1 VSAAEVSR
9 RRLMSGAAA
18 AGVGAPL
25 LAACGAGAAE
35 EQSDQA
41 ADAPAGPTIVCRCHS
56 SRFSGVDGSVLGG
69 PATAAL
75 AAAEVSVSGD
85 QLEVDG
91 QPLGGTSE
99 VPEGGG
105 AVYSDQKVVVTQ
117 PEAGEF
123 KAFTAVCTHQGCLVS
138 SVEPA

>member
-1 VSAAEVSR
+1 MTDRLSR
-9 RRLMSGAAA
+9 RHALAGAATV
-18 AGVGAPL
+18 GVGVPL
-25 LAACGAGAAE
+25 LAACGGDTGE
-35 EQSDQA
+35 PA
-41 ADAPAGPTIVCRCHS
+41 ADQTGNAPAGPTIVCRCHS

-75 AAAEVSVSGD
+75 ASAQVSVDGG

-91 QPLGGTSE
+91 QQLGATSE

-105 AVYSDQKVVVTQ
+105 AVYADQKVVVTQ

-138 SVEPA
+138 NVEPA